1 MKTLNYKQL
10 EPLYAHK
17 TVKKALFWTKLTNM
31 GQNISQFFNTSLEL
45 QVWRIVDQN
54 GNIWWSA
61 YNPKNGQSV
70 KRISEEQMRIWIE
83 QHYRS

>member
-1 MKTLNYKQL
+1 MKTLIYKPSEQL
-10 EPLYAHK
+10 SNQKA
-17 TVKKALFWTKLTNM
+17 VKQASFWTKLSNI
-31 GQNISQFFNTSLEL
+31 GQNFSQFFNTSLEL
-45 QVWRIVDQN
+45 QVWRMVDQN

-83 QHYRS
+83 QNYR